1 MNNPEEIQHFID
13 VLLKEDSF
21 VKAAKKALHFST
33 LSHPV
38 NKKNR
43 RPFRNANY

>member
-21 VKAAKKALHFST
+21 VKAAKSST
-33 LSHPV
+33 FLNPISPS
-38 NKKNR
+38 
-43 RPFRNANY
+43 

>member
-21 VKAAKKALHFST
+21 VKAAKKLYIS
-33 LSHPV
+33 
-38 NKKNR
+38 
-43 RPFRNANY
+43 